1 MKKILIIIIFT
12 ILAVAAGWII
22 ISRQP
27 EKNTLRTECFEE
39 VFSDGSV
46 IQAKFSFDN
55 NNTTASG
62 TLDYLWAYKDNSTGT
77 FIGTIKNN
85 VIFGNYHFFSE
96 EVWSDS
102 QVAFLYDGQSLV
114 PGYGELTTDGTG
126 FVNPDSLTFDPKNK
140 LIKTACPL
148 AL

>member
-1 MKKILIIIIFT
+1 MKKVLFGVIFIAIIGI
-12 ILAVAAGWII
+12 AGWVI

-27 EKNTLRTECFEE
+27 EKNTLRIECFEE
-39 VFSDGSV
+39 NFADGSV

-55 NNTTASG
+55 DSVSG
-62 TLDYLWAYKDNSTGT
+62 TLAYLWAQKDNSTGT
-77 FIGTIKNN
+77 FEGTIKNN

-96 EVWSDS
+96 EVWSDN
-102 QVAFLYDGQSLV
+102 QVAFFYDGQSLV
-114 PGYGELTTDGTG
+114 PGYGEQNADGTG
-126 FVNPDSLTFDPKNK
+126 FVNPDSLTFDQKNK

>member
-1 MKKILIIIIFT
+1 MKKILIVVVLIIIAG
-12 ILAVAAGWII
+12 IAGWII

-27 EKNTLRTECFEE
+27 EKNTIRTECFEE
-39 VFSDGSV
+39 KFADGSV

-55 NNTTASG
+55 NSASG
-62 TLDYLWAYKDNSTGT
+62 TLDYLWAQKDNSTGT
-77 FIGTIKNN
+77 FSGTIKNN
-85 VIFGNYHFFSE
+85 IIFGNYHFFSE

-114 PGYGELTTDGTG
+114 QGYGELTTDGTG
-126 FVNPDSLTFDPKNK
+126 FVNPDSLTFDQKNK
-140 LIKTACPL
+140 LVKTACPL

>member
-1 MKKILIIIIFT
+1 MKKVLFGVIFIAIIGI
-12 ILAVAAGWII
+12 AGWII

-62 TLDYLWAYKDNSTGT
+62 TLDYLWAQKDNSTGT

-85 VIFGNYHFFSE
+85 VILGNYHFLSE
-96 EVWSDS
+96 GIYSDNEI
-102 QVAFLYDGQSLV
+102 AFLYDGQSLV
-114 PGYGELTTDGTG
+114 QGYGEQNSEGTK
-126 FVNPDSLTFDPKNK
+126 FTNPDSLTFDPKNK
-140 LIKTACPL
+140 LVKTACPL